1 MAFEIDIR
9 NDQSLLPID
18 RAAIRRAV
26 VTALREEHVQAAVL
40 SITLVDN
47 ETIHRVNREH
57 LQHDYPTDVISF
69 QLEYITGNDDNA
81 DNADDAD
88 DADNADDD
96 EENHNDEHETE
107 TAADSQAQ
115 DEANEVPRCV
125 MIEGEII
132 ASAEMAIQMAS
143 ECGWS
148 PSSELLLYIIHGLLH
163 ICGYDDL
170 SPPEKNVMRSRERHI
185 LGLLGLQPAY
195 PQD

>member
-1 MAFEIDIR
+1 MKSISETTSR
-9 NDQSLLPID
+9 CSQST
-18 RAAIRRAV
+18 AQAIRRAV
-26 VTALREEHVQAAVL
+26 VTALREEHVQAAVV

-69 QLEYITGNDDNA
+69 QLDYNTDDNA
-81 DNADDAD
+81 DDEE
-88 DADNADDD
+88 
-96 EENHNDEHETE
+96 EENHYDEHETE
-107 TAADSQAQ
+107 TAAESQAQ
-115 DEANEVPRCV
+115 DEGNEVPRCI

-170 SPPEKNVMRSRERHI
+170 SPPEKTVMRSRERHI

>member
-26 VTALREEHVQAAVL
+26 VTALREEHVQAAVV

-69 QLEYITGNDDNA
+69 QLEYITDEDNA
-81 DNADDAD
+81 DE
-88 DADNADDD
+88 D
-96 EENHNDEHETE
+96 EEGDEDLETE
-107 TAADSQAQ
+107 TAAESQAQ
-115 DEANEVPRCV
+115 DESNEVPRCV

-170 SPPEKNVMRSRERHI
+170 SPPEKTVMRSREQHI

>member
-26 VTALREEHVQAAVL
+26 VTALREEHVQAAVV

-69 QLEYITGNDDNA
+69 QLEYITGDD
-81 DNADDAD
+81 
-88 DADNADDD
+88 DNADDD
-96 EENHNDEHETE
+96 EDNHNDDHETE
-107 TAADSQAQ
+107 TAAASQAE
-115 DEANEVPRCV
+115 DEGNEVPRCV

-132 ASAEMAIQMAS
+132 ASAEMAMQMAS

-170 SPPEKNVMRSRERHI
+170 SPPEKIVMRSRERHI

>member
-26 VTALREEHVQAAVL
+26 VTALREEHVQAAVV

-69 QLEYITGNDDNA
+69 QLEYNT
-81 DNADDAD
+81 
-88 DADNADDD
+88 DD
-96 EENHNDEHETE
+96 EEEEENHYDEHETE
-107 TAADSQAQ
+107 TAAESQAQ
-115 DEANEVPRCV
+115 DEGNEVPRCI

-170 SPPEKNVMRSRERHI
+170 SPPEKTVMRSRERHI